1 MGTFKLPSPYADN
14 YVMVI
19 LFTLLIT
26 LGFAGKHSQSDS
38 GGDISAIA
46 AHYLEK
52 KPKLTME
59 ACNGLVLDI
68 LSNAGITMKG
78 RVDSLWAQSRSNGWT
93 HHRKTPRPGDLV
105 FWHRTY
111 DRNRNGKIDDSFTH
125 IGVVISVDAQQTALI
140 VHRGSKGIRPLRM
153 NLHHPDTYKQGDTVF
168 NDFLAASG
176 YGRKDER
183 LSGQLFAGFA
193 TLGAKV
199 KTVAVKAEESPKPK
213 TKQPI
218 SKTISVNSPPSIAQW
233 QAIPPQVR
241 RRVQLGRGV
250 LPGRLRSLDCG
261 QLWALRNTI
270 FARHGFNFQTA
281 RAQQLFSTM
290 TWYAPDTKVTQDT
303 AAGYLTS
310 LDYENIEMIMRLEH
324 RRCDR

>member
-1 MGTFKLPSPYADN
+1 
-14 YVMVI
+14 MVI
-19 LFTLLIT
+19 LFTILIS
-26 LGFAGKHSQSDS
+26 LGFAGKHTPNQS
-38 GGDISAIA
+38 GTAISEIA

-52 KPKLTME
+52 KPRLTME

-68 LSNAGITMKG
+68 LSDAGITMKG
-78 RVDSLWAQSRSNGWT
+78 RVDSLWAQSRSQGWT
-93 HHRKTPRPGDLV
+93 HHRKTPRAGDLV

-111 DRNRNGKIDDSFTH
+111 DRNRNGKVDDQFTH

-153 NLHHPDTYKQGDTVF
+153 NLHHPDTYKQGDHVY

-193 TLGAKV
+193 TLGTHTNT
-199 KTVAVKAEESPKPK
+199 TVANTQKARTQQPSPSTPK
-213 TKQPI
+213 HVTAA
-218 SKTISVNSPPSIAQW
+218 SVSSVEQW
-233 QAIPPQVR
+233 QDIPPQVR

-250 LPGRLRSLDCG
+250 LSGRLRQLNCE
-261 QLWALRNTI
+261 QLWALRNAI
-270 FARHGFNFQTA
+270 FARHGFHFQTA

-290 TWYAPDTKVTQDT
+290 TWYQKNVSVTQKT

-324 RRCDR
+324 RRCE